1 MLLLLLH
8 YPPNKSRRSV
18 QSKLVP
24 IVGTDILHVKYNSFF
39 KWFLNTHWWF
49 FLMRTKPTTAY
60 RYMWSYCSINS
71 VACRSQWPRGLRRGS
86 AAAHLLGLWVRIPL
100 EVCTSFSC
108 ECYVLSRICLCVG
121 LITRP
126 EESYRVW
133 CVWVWSW
140 SLNNEEDLVHW
151 RLLHHGRGRGR
162 IRLMI

>member
-86 AAAHLLGLWVRIPL
+86 AAANLLGLWVRIPPWAWL
-100 EVCTSFSC
+100 SVSTNIVCCLVEVSAP
-108 ECYVLSRICLCVG
+108 G
-121 LITRP
+121 
-126 EESYRVW
+126 
-133 CVWVWSW
+133 W
-140 SLNNEEDLVHW
+140 SLVQRSPTECGVSECDHESSTVRTPW
-151 RLLHHGRGRGR
+151 PTKTVAPW
-162 IRLMI
+162 